1 MELLNIAVSQEI
13 RGQVVIERRRSKGL
27 RVADISIGY
36 LRFVEPQFIRELW
49 YMLSEDSAPFL
60 PIQFR

>member
-1 MELLNIAVSQEI
+1 MVD
-13 RGQVVIERRRSKGL
+13 RRKSKGL

-36 LRFVEPQFIRELW
+36 IRFIEPAYIKELW
-49 YMLSEDSAPFL
+49 YMLSDDLAPFL

>member
-1 MELLNIAVSQEI
+1 MELLSIAVSQEI
-13 RGQVVIERRRSKGL
+13 RGPVIIERRRSKGL

-36 LRFVEPQFIRELW
+36 LRFIEPAYIRELW
-49 YMLSEDSAPFL
+49 YMLSEDRAPFL